1 MTPVIDE
8 KDAQMYR
15 QMAAESG
22 FSDTVGSVLRD
33 PYIKDYLKKSWYA
46 KVLQYDGAYDP
57 KSAMHDTIKEL
68 GKRVGLE
75 RNPVSGKVELVT
87 NPILRQAQASVPNY
101 AGVTLT
107 MNDVRN
113 DFIDRFKAVGGMVS
127 PSIIDGLNDIVD
139 VGPKAPVQGLF
150 GADLKGT
157 HTLHF
162 FPNESY
168 GGTQTYTVGLRSGT
182 GKLIPLS
189 NNYSYDFKSS
199 LSYKDTFPKVI
210 SKLRT
215 KRAKDVINTVGLF
228 DPAFVQST
236 FENIENTRT
245 DTSLLPLINGYNQ
258 FVSGFGGNP
267 IDPSTLTKEE
277 VDDFFLAL
285 KELRF

>member
-1 MTPVIDE
+1 
-8 KDAQMYR
+8 
-15 QMAAESG
+15 
-22 FSDTVGSVLRD
+22 
-33 PYIKDYLKKSWYA
+33 
-46 KVLQYDGAYDP
+46 
-57 KSAMHDTIKEL
+57 
-68 GKRVGLE
+68 
-75 RNPVSGKVELVT
+75 
-87 NPILRQAQASVPNY
+87 
-101 AGVTLT
+101 
-107 MNDVRN
+107 
-113 DFIDRFKAVGGMVS
+113 
-127 PSIIDGLNDIVD
+127 
-139 VGPKAPVQGLF
+139 VQGLF

-199 LSYKDTFPKVI
+199 LAYKDTFPKVI
-210 SKLRT
+210 SKLRS